1 MKLYSLF
8 ILLVQSSDISV
19 SRWEKLSSNCKLAF
33 IWKSDFL
40 YLFKHQTNIKRHQC
54 AVLRDVQPRQY
65 LSRNS
70 VCNNNP
76 EQVHQNYFPCEVM
89 SQISGGPMFYFAS
102 WRWSPPFSTL
112 CTEFAA
118 RSKAPPLFMRAMAQ
132 APLNSGKIFH
142 CNLLQ
147 CCKRLMCFDC
157 ARGLWLASSLLL
169 QRGA

>member
-1 MKLYSLF
+1 MF
-8 ILLVQSSDISV
+8 IIWCRLL
-19 SRWEKLSSNCKLAF
+19 
-33 IWKSDFL
+33 
-40 YLFKHQTNIKRHQC
+40 
-54 AVLRDVQPRQY
+54 PRC
-65 LSRNS
+65 S

-102 WRWSPPFSTL
+102 RRWSPPFSTL

-132 APLNSGKIFH
+132 APLNSRKIFH

-157 ARGLWLASSLLL
+157 ARGLWLASSKEARNESRRHPARLDAKTWVSRPFFYHQCLHSAV
-169 QRGA
+169 GNFISGIFE